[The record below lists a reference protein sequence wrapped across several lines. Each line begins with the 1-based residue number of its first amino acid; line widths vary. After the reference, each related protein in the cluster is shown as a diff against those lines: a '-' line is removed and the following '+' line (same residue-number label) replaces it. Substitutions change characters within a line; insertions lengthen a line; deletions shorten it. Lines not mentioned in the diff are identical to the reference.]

1 MRWLGVRAVDAHRET
16 AVSRTAQD
24 VREPTFIT
32 NHYSLSREVPADG
45 TPLAVTHSEKLTVLD
60 KLSD

>member
-16 AVSRTAQD
+16 AVSRSAQD

-32 NHYSLSREVPADG
+32 NHYSLSPEVPCGWYSFSCD
-45 TPLAVTHSEKLTVLD
+45 PF
-60 KLSD
+60 